1 MHLVMIKDRNRK
13 NTTEAE
19 EMKEEAIRIH
29 RKENLPRAKVDRG
42 AFI

>member
-1 MHLVMIKDRNRK
+1 MIKDRNRK

-29 RKENLPRAKVDRG
+29 RRTKRSK
-42 AFI
+42 